1 MILDA
6 FNGVLVLIF
15 LIGVGFILGRLK
27 WFDENSNTLL
37 TKLVVYISLP
47 TFMLSNLTTSFTKEQ
62 LIQWS
67 SGFLIVII
75 SILLTYSIGFIIT
88 RAFKV
93 SPERKGVFRSL
104 FGLSNTIF
112 IGLPVNI
119 AIFGEKALPF
129 ILIYYV
135 VNTLSF
141 WSIATYDIKCDC
153 KDVEKNILSLDN
165 IRSIFSP
172 PLIAFILSITLI
184 MLQVNLPKF
193 IIDGCKYLGSL
204 TTPLST
210 LFIGSI
216 LATMDFE
223 ELRLNKDSLLI
234 IIGRFILSPLVTYV
248 FLTFTSLPILMKQV
262 FIVMSAMPVMNT
274 SAIVARRYGGD
285 YRFATAMNAVTLI
298 VSFIFIPI
306 YIFLFQYIFK

>member
-75 SILLTYSIGFIIT
+75 SILLTYSIGFIT
-88 RAFKV
+88 TKAFKV

-153 KDVEKNILSLDN
+153 KDVERNILSLDN
-165 IRSIFSP
+165 IKSIFSP

-184 MLQVNLPKF
+184 MLQVGLPKF

-216 LATMDFE
+216 LATMDFQ

-262 FIVMSAMPVMNT
+262 FIAMSAMPVMNT

-306 YIFLFQYIFK
+306 YVFLFQYIFK